1 MSTSPAAVPTT
12 PSLHTGESYQEKAW
26 RKFREQPLVP
36 IGAHD
41 ATKSHRPPNLTTR
54 AVLGTLMTC
63 GALIMATVKM
73 RRGDSQSLNNWLRV
87 RVIAQGATI
96 AAVCA
101 GTYTMGS
108 TAGEETKQTRQLD
121 EIQAHREA
129 RAGRDRKEFEDR
141 LKVAEK
147 QWKET
152 EGALLGRDS
161 NTNIA
166 KGDSIS
172 PSVQGQMPQS
182 ASSRPGTNWW
192 WFKWPWGGSSAS

>member
-12 PSLHTGESYQEKAW
+12 PSFHTGESYQEKAW

-36 IGAHD
+36 IGI
-41 ATKSHRPPNLTTR
+41 L
-54 AVLGTLMTC
+54 VTC
-63 GALIMATVKM
+63 GALIMAALKM

-101 GTYTMGS
+101 GTYAMNSNVGD
-108 TAGEETKQTRQLD
+108 ETRQTRQID

-129 RAGRDRKEFEDR
+129 RAGRERKEFEDR
-141 LKVAEK
+141 LKDAEK

-152 EGALLGRDS
+152 EDAVSRRGL
-161 NTNIA
+161 NTNIV
-166 KGDSIS
+166 KGVSTPNVLPVVED
-172 PSVQGQMPQS
+172 QTPQS
-182 ASSRPGTNWW
+182 SSQSGPSWSRYVR
-192 WFKWPWGGSSAS
+192 WPWN

>member
-36 IGAHD
+36 IG
-41 ATKSHRPPNLTTR
+41 
-54 AVLGTLMTC
+54 TLVTC
-63 GALIMATVKM
+63 GALIMAAVKM

-101 GTYTMGS
+101 GTYAMSSNVGD
-108 TAGEETKQTRQLD
+108 ETRQTRQID

-129 RAGRDRKEFEDR
+129 RAGRERKEFEDR
-141 LKVAEK
+141 LKDAEK

-152 EGALLGRDS
+152 EDAVSRRDL
-161 NTNIA
+161 NTNIV
-166 KGDSIS
+166 KGVSTPNVLPVVED
-172 PSVQGQMPQS
+172 QTLQS
-182 ASSRPGTNWW
+182 SSQSGSSWSRYVR
-192 WFKWPWGGSSAS
+192 WPWNGSSTSSNSSTVGDKKSS